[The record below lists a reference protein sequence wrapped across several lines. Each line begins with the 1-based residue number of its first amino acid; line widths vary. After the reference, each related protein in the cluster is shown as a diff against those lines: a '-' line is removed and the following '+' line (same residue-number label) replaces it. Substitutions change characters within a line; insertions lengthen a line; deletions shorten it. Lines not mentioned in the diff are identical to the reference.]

1 MAAGVVRRYRRL
13 KDNPIIHNNKLF
25 KGVRGDVFDYK
36 GDKLDPLYL
45 SMGLVEEVEIK
56 KRKPRKRVVK

>member
-1 MAAGVVRRYRRL
+1 MVAILRRYRRL
-13 KDNPIIHNNKLF
+13 KDNPFIHANKLI
-25 KGVRGDVFDYK
+25 KGVRGDVFEYK

-56 KRKPRKRVVK
+56 KRKPRKKVVK